1 MNEVATIPMV
11 SSVPVAQTIESMVQA
26 AEVLGKAFAM
36 SGMFGCGKVEQ
47 GIVLAMHCLMERKSP
62 LEIMAEYHIVEGKMS
77 MRSDAM
83 LSRLSKN
90 GGTFKWT
97 MTGDDGKE
105 AKLWIKYKEREDT
118 ISYTM
123 ADAIK
128 QGIVKAGSAWQ
139 KTPGAMLR
147 ARCTS
152 KGMRMIAP
160 DLVAGVYVPEE
171 IQDFNN
177 NPDPQP
183 SKPLLATVSPVSE
196 PVKVVVAEVEPAPI
210 PPRTEKHDLV
220 SDFCQAIL
228 GYEELAKK
236 WFVKHAWIKEGQS
249 CTDVSEAKMK
259 QVIDKKDSFIAK
271 IQEKA

>member
-11 SSVPVAQTIESMVQA
+11 PAVQSIESMVQA

-36 SGMFGCGKVEQ
+36 SGLFGCSKVEQ

-62 LEIMAEYHIVEGKMS
+62 LEIMAEYHIVEGKLS
-77 MRSDAM
+77 MKADAM
-83 LSRLSKN
+83 LAKLSVN
-90 GGTFKWT
+90 GGQFKWVK
-97 MTGDDGKE
+97 TGEDGKE
-105 AKLWIKYKEREDT
+105 AHLWIKYKEREDT
-118 ISYTM
+118 VPFTM

-128 QGIVKAGSAWQ
+128 QGIVKSGSAWQ

-152 KGMRMIAP
+152 KAMRMLAP
-160 DLVAGVYVPEE
+160 ELVSGTYVPEE
-171 IQDFNN
+171 VQDFDNK
-177 NPDPQP
+177 PDTQP
-183 SKPLLATVSPVSE
+183 SKPLLATVSPVDES
-196 PVKVVVAEVEPAPI
+196 VKVVVECEPAPI

-220 SDFCQAIL
+220 SYFCQAIL

-271 IQEKA
+271 IQEKV